1 MMIRVLIVE
10 DDPMVAELNRRF
22 LEKIE
27 GFTLA
32 AIVRNGDDA
41 LAFLQENRVE
51 LVLLDVFMPGM
62 NGFEVLAAIRR
73 QQYKTDVILV
83 TAARDKQ
90 SVQAALRQGAADYLI
105 KPFEFERFQTA
116 LLNYKQRLA
125 FIENQSDF
133 NQTALDEQVFR
144 QTGSSEKNEL
154 PKGLD
159 RHTLKR
165 VWECIVASSGE
176 FTAETMASFV
186 GISQVSM
193 RKYLK
198 YLEVEGLLSVK
209 ISYGAVGRPISKY
222 RCANDKSSI
231 NFVD

>member
-1 MMIRVLIVE
+1 MTIRVLIVE

-27 GFTLA
+27 GFTLT
-32 AIVRNGDDA
+32 AIVRNGDEA

-62 NGFEVLAAIRR
+62 NGFELLAAIRR

-116 LLNYKQRLA
+116 LTNYKQRA
-125 FIENQSDF
+125 EFMETQTDF
-133 NQTALDEQVFR
+133 NQVALDEQVFR
-144 QTGSSEKNEL
+144 QNGTTEKSEL

-165 VWECIVASSGE
+165 VWECIVASTGE
-176 FTAETMASFV
+176 FTAETMAGYV

-198 YLEVEGLLSVK
+198 YLEVEGLLTVK

-222 RCANDKSSI
+222 RCTNEKSTI
-231 NFVD
+231 KFPD